1 LKKLP
6 EGAFTLYKGKK
17 GEIYQTKFDLVL
29 IFGSVVT
36 MQFMYEDHVVKE
48 QKYEYALTE
57 VPSAKLSGPADIPRV
72 AGDTQILGDSRGWW
86 IL

>member
-6 EGAFTLYKGKK
+6 EGAFTLYKGKR

-36 MQFMYEDHVVKE
+36 MQFMYEDQVVKE
-48 QKYEYALTE
+48 QTYEYALTA
-57 VPSAKLSGPADIPRV
+57 VPSAKLSLGDIPRA

-86 IL
+86 VL